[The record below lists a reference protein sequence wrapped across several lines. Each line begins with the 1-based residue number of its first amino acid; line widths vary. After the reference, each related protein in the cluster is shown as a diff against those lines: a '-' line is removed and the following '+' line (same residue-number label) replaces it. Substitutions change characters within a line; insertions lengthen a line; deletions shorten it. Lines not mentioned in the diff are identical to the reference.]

1 LIFSNSSS
9 NTKNNGFYRSQ
20 ARVSNLFFNKFSTL
34 STEEPHF
41 VPKSGEARD
50 KATDQLLN
58 AIYVITHEDSPQDE
72 EKKEAIR
79 DLLMKSLTE
88 IE

>member
-1 LIFSNSSS
+1 M
-9 NTKNNGFYRSQ
+9 
-20 ARVSNLFFNKFSTL
+20 
-34 STEEPHF
+34 
-41 VPKSGEARD
+41 D

-72 EKKEAIR
+72 QKKQAIR
-79 DLLMKSLTE
+79 DLLMKPLSE